1 MRRDEPSQEPALTIR
16 LFGGMSIRDARGV
29 DYLPR
34 SRKTRAMVAVLAL
47 TAPKPVLRM
56 QLTALLWSQREKE
69 QARASLR
76 QSVHELQE
84 TLGTPWNRI
93 LTAERHH
100 LSMEPRG
107 VTVDALDAACPTA
120 PRDGLL
126 TLLQEG
132 FLEDLTGLDPCF
144 DEWLLKERRRL
155 HSMARLAGLSI
166 LRDSGG
172 GEETIAAARSLLKI
186 DPAHDGAWR
195 ALIQA
200 HVGMGGRSA
209 ALFACEQWRETLQGE
224 TPSPDMMAFLEQIR
238 HGPGKHPNDEPDQG
252 DEPDEAP
259 HHTKP
264 RRAGL
269 RLGVRAMRIIGSN
282 VDPVL
287 AEGLAEELTTAL
299 SRFRWISCV
308 SGGSLNTSADPF
320 DQDHS
325 RWSGMGIDMILDG
338 TIQRGGD
345 RVRITARLLDTRT
358 GGEVIWATRF
368 DHDATDTLTLQDEAA
383 AAIVAQVEPALL
395 IREGERAVSSG
406 TPGTSAG
413 ELVLRAVPAI
423 YRLDRSSFHAAGDLL
438 EAAVRAEP
446 TLAVGHA
453 WFAYWHLFLVGQ
465 GWSGDPVTATERAA
479 LLADTAVA
487 LDPND
492 ARALTLAG
500 HVRGFLMK
508 RPSEAAVLHE
518 RAIALNPNLAIAWCF
533 SGLSSTYLGV
543 HEDAIMR
550 IRQAIQLSPSD
561 PHLFFFKTSLM
572 IPHLMRG
579 EYEAGA
585 AAGREAIELNPWF
598 SSSFKVYL
606 SLLGF
611 LGRAREAAD
620 VRARLL
626 KLEPGFT
633 VNDAIRR
640 APMIQAEDTARYA
653 EGLRLADLSEE

>member
-1 MRRDEPSQEPALTIR
+1 
-16 LFGGMSIRDARGV
+16 
-29 DYLPR
+29 
-34 SRKTRAMVAVLAL
+34 
-47 TAPKPVLRM
+47 
-56 QLTALLWSQREKE
+56 
-69 QARASLR
+69 
-76 QSVHELQE
+76 
-84 TLGTPWNRI
+84 
-93 LTAERHH
+93 
-100 LSMEPRG
+100 
-107 VTVDALDAACPTA
+107 
-120 PRDGLL
+120 
-126 TLLQEG
+126 
-132 FLEDLTGLDPCF
+132 
-144 DEWLLKERRRL
+144 
-155 HSMARLAGLSI
+155 
-166 LRDSGG
+166 
-172 GEETIAAARSLLKI
+172 
-186 DPAHDGAWR
+186 
-195 ALIQA
+195 
-200 HVGMGGRSA
+200 
-209 ALFACEQWRETLQGE
+209 
-224 TPSPDMMAFLEQIR
+224 
-238 HGPGKHPNDEPDQG
+238 
-252 DEPDEAP
+252 
-259 HHTKP
+259 
-264 RRAGL
+264 
-269 RLGVRAMRIIGSN
+269 
-282 VDPVL
+282 
-287 AEGLAEELTTAL
+287 
-299 SRFRWISCV
+299 
-308 SGGSLNTSADPF
+308 
-320 DQDHS
+320 
-325 RWSGMGIDMILDG
+325 MILDG

-543 HEDAIMR
+543 HEDAITR